1 MDVGAPSSTGLPG
14 AGGRRGVSLRPV
26 DRGRSGHRRRSRDG
40 CGELAKLEMHPAIEL
55 LALLARVVAQRS
67 LRAHRHHLDRRLR
80 DAEVDEEARHDLS
93 PALGQTPAVLGRR
106 LAVGVALAE
115 DIPSDAVVVRLHC
128 LVAAWFCVYDKLS

>member
-55 LALLARVVAQRS
+55 LALLARVVAQRPS
-67 LRAHRHHLDRRLR
+67 GPLLTILIRVSRTPGSTRER
-80 DAEVDEEARHDLS
+80 VT
-93 PALGQTPAVLGRR
+93 ALGRAWARPPVYPA
-106 LAVGVALAE
+106 
-115 DIPSDAVVVRLHC
+115 
-128 LVAAWFCVYDKLS
+128 